1 MSIAKEILNLL
12 KKIPERSMKWS
23 DIYNLLLGMGY
34 SKSGVSSTKDRLIQ
48 KGIIS
53 EEVVDGE
60 KIVRLQKYPDDKE
73 EVVDLVLKKL
83 DAAGIREDKVDDI
96 RKVLQFF
103 FKEYLCKI
111 DRITPWLEIDWKEL
125 AKYCIGYG
133 VDEFLDVLVD
143 YPGVALDLMNVAF
156 REAYVE
162 LYGEEPKGIRV
173 TLKNT
178 PDECKT
184 TLEDIRSKDIGRLVE
199 FEGIVAMATKVYTLH
214 W

>member
-12 KKIPERSMKWS
+12 KKSPGRSMKWS
-23 DIYNLLLGMGY
+23 DIYNLLRHMGFK
-34 SKSGVSSTKDRLIQ
+34 KSGISMAKSRLIQ

-60 KIVRLQKYPDDKE
+60 KIVRLEKYPDDKE

-83 DAAGIREDKVDDI
+83 DAAGIREDKVYDI
-96 RKVLQFF
+96 RKVLKFF

-111 DRITPWLEIDWKEL
+111 DRITPWLEIDWVEL

-156 REAYVE
+156 MRKSLRA
-162 LYGEEPKGIRV
+162 LGSP
-173 TLKNT
+173 LKT
-178 PDECKT
+178 HLMSARPPSRTSEVK
-184 TLEDIRSKDIGRLVE
+184 I
-199 FEGIVAMATKVYTLH
+199 
-214 W
+214 